1 MTDNTLK
8 MFIFFFHLTCFIL
21 KYEWNTSKL
30 LACNVKS
37 LLTGCW
43 LNSTAFK
50 CLWRKQF
57 PLHLPWYKCESSPSV
72 GWPPW
77 CAACAT
83 SGRSA
88 LTCGFHTLSLQE
100 SSLYKGS
107 GKNLQPWEK
116 WSFKWQ
122 DSAETVCCDSLFYC
136 HECANVSV
144 SFGHADRATRI
155 LKYLL
160 QFSKHHSS
168 WRFFLIEFV
177 FIIPV
182 LFSEK
187 LAIKIY

>member
-107 GKNLQPWEK
+107 GKPPAMREMKLQMARQCRDCLLWQLVLLSWVCQRFCLF
-116 WSFKWQ
+116 WSRRQ
-122 DSAETVCCDSLFYC
+122 S
-136 HECANVSV
+136 N
-144 SFGHADRATRI
+144 
-155 LKYLL
+155 
-160 QFSKHHSS
+160 QNSK
-168 WRFFLIEFV
+168 IFV
-177 FIIPV
+177 AV
-182 LFSEK
+182 L
-187 LAIKIY
+187 